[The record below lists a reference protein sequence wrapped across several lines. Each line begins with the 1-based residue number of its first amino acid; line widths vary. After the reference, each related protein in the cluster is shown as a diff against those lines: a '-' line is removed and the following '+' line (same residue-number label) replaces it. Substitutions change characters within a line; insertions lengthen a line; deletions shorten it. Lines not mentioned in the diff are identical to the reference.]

1 MKSRGFAWSLSDRTR
16 RGITLSWLVLF
27 VLSILLQYG
36 NLTNPSSA
44 LAVHDDGIFELDGNA
59 LDQAAAGD
67 DWENGTPG
75 AAASLFIPGSVEKD
89 GVDTTYF
96 AQGGSKDHHDIDEWH
111 YSATDV
117 APDKDELIDVFAAA
131 YDTAD
136 GTTVYFGADKF
147 DDSGDAQIGFWFFQ
161 GAVSLGANGLFDGV
175 HTVGDVLVLSDF
187 TNGGSVDLI
196 CVYEWNPPGD
206 NIAAGVP
213 TNTGCDL
220 GDNLTLAAAGAECD
234 VSGPDGEFDVCAIV
248 NAGVE
253 DAPWPFVNKDGA
265 TDFGVGQFFEGGI
278 NLDELFDG
286 DAPCFSGFLAETRS
300 SQEVEAQLKDFALG
314 TLNTCRPP
322 DIETQVS
329 DSVIDVGES
338 VTDTA
343 DLTNNSPLPTGS
355 IAFYLCGP
363 EASAPDCSTGGTLIS
378 TETIVAGMATSD
390 PFTADSV
397 DDAGF
402 YCFRAE
408 YTPDAQGELNYIA
421 GSHTNLTTECF
432 EVQTA
437 VIDVEKDADAAS
449 VNAGDQIGFTVTISN
464 DGAGLATGLSFTD
477 ALPGGDGIDWS
488 IESQS
493 GGFSISG
500 SPQDESLAFAPT
512 TLAGGASA
520 WVHVVSSTTADS
532 CGVYDNTAS
541 VTTSNDGSDEASA
554 STEVLCADIDVAKEA
569 DAASVNAGEQ
579 IGFTVTISNN
589 GEGLATGLSFSDDLP
604 GGDGVSWSIES
615 QSGGFSITGTAPN
628 QSLAFA
634 PTTLAAGA
642 SAWVHIVSDTTADSC
657 GVYDNTASVT
667 TGNDGSDEASAST
680 EVLCADIDVDK
691 TADDAQVNAG
701 DQIGFTVTLS
711 NSGEGDATG
720 LSFTDA
726 LPGGPGIDWT
736 IDSQSGGFSITGTA
750 PNQSLMYAPTEL
762 AAGAE
767 AWVHVV
773 SNTTADSCGVYD
785 NTASVSTGNDGSDEA
800 SASTEVLC
808 GAINVEKVADDAEVV
823 AGSQIGFTVTIT
835 NSGEGDV
842 TGLNFTDDLPGGAG
856 VSWTIE
862 SQSGG
867 FSITG
872 TAPNQGLV
880 YAPTTLAAGAS
891 AWVHIVSD
899 TTFDSCGVYDN
910 TAAVTTGNDGSDEAS
925 DSTSVRCPEIDL
937 DKSHN
942 DADGIVGQGQTVTYT
957 LDVSVAEGP
966 VTNAVVTDELPVGQ
980 TYVDGSQSSNPAET
994 SFQVTADGRT
1004 LTWTYASLDDAGAVI
1019 TYDVTIDADAPI
1031 GDQVNVAEVC
1041 VSEVPDCESDDELVS
1056 VPALTIDKSFTG
1068 NTAGTLIDGTPL
1080 AKVGDVL
1087 TYTLAYDLTG
1097 GPVNNGVIT
1106 DTIPEGL
1113 TYVDG
1118 SATDNAEFTFVDYD
1132 DATRTLTWTAPIVS
1146 ADDSVTYQ
1154 VTVDA
1159 DSFELPQPLVNVATI
1174 ESDETP
1180 LDDDTAEVGVQQVF
1194 EETSPPT
1201 LPPTDTIDHGDQA
1214 PSNPGFGLM
1223 LALLVLAGV
1232 GLVAGYLTPTPG
1244 RTRRQ
1249 EVRRR

>member
-1 MKSRGFAWSLSDRTR
+1 
-16 RGITLSWLVLF
+16 

-36 NLTNPSSA
+36 NLTNPNTA

-67 DWENGTPG
+67 DWQNGTPG
-75 AAASLFIPGSVEKD
+75 AADSLFIPGSVEKD

-136 GTTVYFGADKF
+136 GTTVYYGADKF

-161 GAVSLGANGLFDGV
+161 GAVSLGANGLFNGA

-206 NIAAGVP
+206 DIAAGVP

-234 VSGPDGEFDVCAIV
+234 VSGPDGSFNVCAIV
-248 NAGVE
+248 NPGVE
-253 DAPWPFVNKDGA
+253 TAPWPFVNKDGA

-278 NLDELFDG
+278 NLDDLFDG

-314 TLNTCRPP
+314 NLNTCKPP

-363 EASAPDCSTGGTLIS
+363 EASAPDCSTGGALIS
-378 TETIVAGMATSD
+378 TETLVAGMATSD

-408 YTPDAQGELNYIA
+408 YAPDAQGELNYVA
-421 GSHTNLTTECF
+421 GSHTNLTSECF
-432 EVQTA
+432 EVQAA
-437 VIDVEKDADAAS
+437 VIDVEKTADAPS
-449 VNAGDQIGFTVTISN
+449 VNAGEQIGFTVTISN
-464 DGAGLATGLSFTD
+464 DGAGLATGLAFLD

-500 SPQDESLAFAPT
+500 SPQTESLVFAPT
-512 TLAGGASA
+512 TLAG
-520 WVHVVSSTTADS
+520 
-532 CGVYDNTAS
+532 
-541 VTTSNDGSDEASA
+541 
-554 STEVLCADIDVAKEA
+554 
-569 DAASVNAGEQ
+569 
-579 IGFTVTISNN
+579 
-589 GEGLATGLSFSDDLP
+589 
-604 GGDGVSWSIES
+604 
-615 QSGGFSITGTAPN
+615 
-628 QSLAFA
+628 
-634 PTTLAAGA
+634 GA

-657 GVYDNTASVT
+657 GTYDNTASVT
-667 TGNDGSDEASAST
+667 TTNDGEDEASAST
-680 EVLCADIDVDK
+680 EVLCAVIDIDKV
-691 TADDAQVNAG
+691 ADDDSVNAG
-701 DQIGFTVTLS
+701 DQIGFTVTIS

-720 LSFTDA
+720 LNFTDD
-726 LPGGPGIDWT
+726 LPGGPGVSWT
-736 IDSQSGGFSITGTA
+736 IESQSGGFSITGTA
-750 PNQSLMYAPTEL
+750 PDQSIAFATTTLD
-762 AAGAE
+762 AGAT

-773 SNTTADSCGVYD
+773 SNTTADSCGLYD
-785 NTASVSTGNDGSDEA
+785 NTASVTTGNDGEDEA
-800 SASTEVLC
+800 SDSTTVLC
-808 GAINVEKVADDAEVV
+808 GAINVEKVADDDEVV
-823 AGSQIGFTVTIT
+823 AGNQIGFTVTIT

-842 TGLNFTDDLPGGAG
+842 TGLNFTDDLPDGTG

-872 TAPNQGLV
+872 SAPNQGLAF
-880 YAPTTLAAGAS
+880 APTTLAAGAS
-891 AWVHIVSD
+891 ASVHIVSD
-899 TTFDSCGVYDN
+899 TTTDSCGLYDN
-910 TAAVTTGNDGSDEAS
+910 TAAVTTGNDGEDEAS
-925 DSTSVRCPEIDL
+925 DSTGVRCPAIDIV
-937 DKSHN
+937 KSVN
-942 DADGIVGQGQTVTYT
+942 DADHIVGPGQLLTYSLALTVVNGPVTQSVVSDPLPVGQDFVSASDGGVYAAATRTITWNLGTLQTGNPTKILTYQVTVAANAAPGAQPNTATFDTQETGPESDDETVSVPALVIDKSYVGNTGGTAVNGMGIAKVGDTLTYT
-957 LDVSVAEGP
+957 LAYNVTGGP
-966 VTNAVVTDELPVGQ
+966 VTNAV
-980 TYVDGSQSSNPAET
+980 
-994 SFQVTADGRT
+994 
-1004 LTWTYASLDDAGAVI
+1004 
-1019 TYDVTIDADAPI
+1019 
-1031 GDQVNVAEVC
+1031 
-1041 VSEVPDCESDDELVS
+1041 
-1056 VPALTIDKSFTG
+1056 
-1068 NTAGTLIDGTPL
+1068 
-1080 AKVGDVL
+1080 
-1087 TYTLAYDLTG
+1087 
-1097 GPVNNGVIT
+1097 IT
-1106 DTIPEGL
+1106 DTLPNGL
-1113 TYVDG
+1113 AYVVG
-1118 SATDNAEFTFVDYD
+1118 SALGNAEFTFVNYD
-1132 DATRTLTWTAPIVS
+1132 AATRTLTWTAPAIPKDKDGSVS
-1146 ADDSVTYQ
+1146 YR
-1154 VTVDA
+1154 VTVLDG
-1159 DSFELPQPLVNVATI
+1159 SFNLPQPLVNTATI
-1174 ESDETP
+1174 DSDQTAK
-1180 LDDDTAEVGVQQVF
+1180 DDDTENVLVQVVLAETATPVV
-1194 EETSPPT
+1194 T
-1201 LPPTDTIDHGDQA
+1201 LPPTDSLDSGEQA

-1223 LALLVLAGV
+1223 LALFVLAGV